1 MGLLNMLKNTPRTS
15 TPWLRGDP
23 SYLLEVNRLMG
34 RFTPVQLAM
43 YAVRC
48 LVEYNQ
54 VMGKALNVTLAEG
67 ALACL
72 KQMEE

>member
-1 MGLLNMLKNTPRTS
+1 VLKKTS
-15 TPWLRGDP
+15 TPWLRADP

-34 RFTPVQLAM
+34 RFTPVQLAL
-43 YAVRC
+43 YVVRC
-48 LVEYNQ
+48 IVEYNQ
-54 VMGKALNVTLAEG
+54 AMGKAINVTLGEG